1 MAQRHAQLLAS
12 LRAEVL
18 ERLVEVRGS
27 IDHAFASIAP
37 DVIRGQF
44 DIILEKMESYL
55 TTQDASQYRGF
66 ASRWLAMRVGEGF
79 APENVIHSAVAIGD
93 VIVQVAQ
100 VRLGQSDECVDFV
113 QHIVHLNFA
122 VTRMLVEILAEDLE
136 RRQEQKRQVL
146 AEQGG
151 VQ

>member
-12 LRAEVL
+12 LRSEVL

-27 IDHAFASIAP
+27 IDHAYANIAP

-44 DIILEKMESYL
+44 DIVLEKMTSYL
-55 TTQDASQYRGF
+55 VTQDASQYRGF

-93 VIVQVAQ
+93 VIIQVAQ
-100 VRLGQSDECVDFV
+100 VRLGQTDECVDFV
-113 QHIVHLNFA
+113 RTISQLNYA
-122 VTRMLVEILAEDLE
+122 VTRMLVEILADDLE
-136 RRQEQKRQVL
+136 RRKEQRRQVL
-146 AEQGG
+146 AEQGR
-151 VQ
+151 